1 MMTNKKQALFERL
14 ENITIQNWI
23 DRENQVIEKN
33 SERRLYK
40 FKSRMHKHGLFLDEK
55 QPSPIKKFITWLTAS
70 LLVTGPIVYATVSVS
85 YFDQLEPIACHQPAQ
100 VSDDLGAPESFAGF
114 KQFIAKFSTHYESK
128 QDEVISQ
135 MDRSDC
141 NVVYLAEQYN
151 PNALF
156 NMGLMYQ
163 EGLEVVQ
170 DYQKAYEYYKR
181 ASALGNT
188 KATFN
193 MNYLIEENLAP

>member
-1 MMTNKKQALFERL
+1 MTNKKQELFDRL
-14 ENITIQNWI
+14 VKITMQNWLDAKEAEI
-23 DRENQVIEKN
+23 DKG
-33 SERRLYK
+33 YDAFYKK

-55 QPSPIKKFITWLTAS
+55 PPSKVKKVMTWLTAS
-70 LLVTGPIVYATVSVS
+70 LVLTGPIVYATLSIG
-85 YFDQLEPIACHQPAQ
+85 YFDQLEPIACHQPTQ

-135 MDRSDC
+135 MDRTDC

>member
-1 MMTNKKQALFERL
+1 MKNKKQELFDRL
-14 ENITIQNWI
+14 VKITMQNWLNAKEAEI
-23 DRENQVIEKN
+23 DKGYQASFK
-33 SERRLYK
+33 K

-55 QPSPIKKFITWLTAS
+55 PPSKVKKVMTWLTAS
-70 LLVTGPIVYATVSVS
+70 LVLTGPIVYATLSIG
-85 YFDQLEPIACHQPAQ
+85 YFDQLEPITCHQPAQ
-100 VSDDLGAPESFAGF
+100 VSDDLGTPESFAGF

-135 MDRSDC
+135 MDRTDC

-170 DYQKAYEYYKR
+170 DYQKAYAYYKR

>member
-1 MMTNKKQALFERL
+1 MTNKKQELFNRL
-14 ENITIQNWI
+14 VKITMQNWLDAKESEI
-23 DRENQVIEKN
+23 DK
-33 SERRLYK
+33 SYDTFFKK
-40 FKSRMHKHGLFLDEK
+40 FKSRMHKHGLFLNEK
-55 QPSPIKKFITWLTAS
+55 PPLKVKKVITWLTAS
-70 LLVTGPIVYATVSVS
+70 LLVTGPILYATVSVS
-85 YFDQLEPIACHQPAQ
+85 YFDQLEAIACNQTYQ
-100 VSDDLGAPESFAGF
+100 VRDDLGTPENFAGF

-128 QDEVISQ
+128 KDEVISQ
-135 MDRSDC
+135 MGHTDC

-156 NMGLMYQ
+156 NMGLMHQ
-163 EGLEVVQ
+163 EGLEVAQ

>member
-23 DRENQVIEKN
+23 DRENQAIEKN
-33 SERRLYK
+33 SERRLHK

-85 YFDQLEPIACHQPAQ
+85 YFDQLEPIACHQPTQ
-100 VSDDLGAPESFAGF
+100 VSNDLGAPESFAGF

-135 MDRSDC
+135 MDRTDC